1 MIAVLLL
8 SLTLLLATF
17 GTLEFL
23 KQQPVEASAQSDE
36 LIKRINAYVP
46 VIDLLDKSQTTPVLS
61 LLSSCH
67 RGHTITPLAYDF
79 QRMSDQTTK
88 IATRLGKALN
98 LNKEQIKV
106 GHTRLLKSDF
116 SYHQCAASDMTF
128 PIEGLVISIKLA
140 SGLWFNS
147 EVHPHEW
154 HTQQIINWILY
165 SGLAFFFIGGFA
177 IWFIA
182 HLNRPLNQLT
192 RAAQHFAQG
201 MSVAKVEE
209 SGPPDIRRTISAF
222 NMMQQ
227 QVAQEITRRTQT
239 LAAISHDIRTPL
251 TALRIKVELIDDEQ
265 SKQSLIG
272 TINKMEKITASAL
285 EFLKGADTTE
295 PMRPVDLSILLESEC
310 LDFSELG
317 EPVTYHGKSKSK
329 GKIVQLCRPDA
340 LVRAVRNLI
349 ENAVKYGGGAMVNLI
364 ADDEFITIS
373 VSDHGPGIEPSE
385 IDNVVEPFKR
395 LSKAREGNK
404 GGFGLGLAVVK
415 AVAQGHNAKLT
426 LAPNKP
432 TGLVASI
439 TLTRTRGVKP

>member
-1 MIAVLLL
+1 MVGQMTAVLLL

-23 KQQPVEASAQSDE
+23 KQQPVETSAQSSA
-36 LIKRINAYVP
+36 LIKRINTYVP
-46 VIDLLDKSQTTPVLS
+46 VINGLEEPQTTSVLS

-67 RGHTITPLAYDF
+67 QGHTITPAAYGF
-79 QRMSDQTTK
+79 QRMSEKSTK
-88 IATRLGKALN
+88 IATGLGKALN
-98 LNKEQIKV
+98 LNNDQIKV

-116 SYHQCAASDMTF
+116 SYQQCGASDMTF

-209 SGPPDIRRTISAF
+209 IGPPDIRRTISAF
-222 NMMQQ
+222 NKMQQ
-227 QVAQEITRRTQT
+227 QVAQEVARRTQT

-251 TALRIKVELIDDEQ
+251 TALRIKAELIDDEQ

-285 EFLKGADTTE
+285 EFLKGADATE

-317 EPVTYHGKSKSK
+317 DPVTYHGKNN
-329 GKIVQLCRPDA
+329 IVQLCRPDA
-340 LVRAVRNLI
+340 LARAVRNLI
-349 ENAVKYGGGAMVNLI
+349 ENAVKYGGGARVNLI
-364 ADDEFITIS
+364 ADEAFITIE
-373 VSDHGPGIEPSE
+373 VSDNGPGIDASE

-415 AVAQGHNAKLT
+415 AIAQGHNAKLT
-426 LAPNKP
+426 LRANKP
-432 TGLVASI
+432 MGLVASI
-439 TLTRTRGVKP
+439 RLDRK